1 MLRMNDI
8 KRFFSSQWKSS
19 DTRRFAVIVGCGTFG
34 SFLANELSKQGHS
47 VVIVDS
53 DARAFDR
60 LLPEFSGFRLVGDAS
75 DAETLERAHIAD
87 ADLVVA
93 ATREDMLNYF
103 IALVAQNVH
112 GKKAVL
118 ARIAHPQRAA
128 IMELEGIYTVDPV
141 AFAAEALLPSLL
153 TYSSHD

>member
-8 KRFFSSQWKSS
+8 KRFFSTCWSN
-19 DTRRFAVIVGCGTFG
+19 TETLRYAVVIGCGTFG
-34 SFLANELSKQGHS
+34 SFLANELSRKGHS
-47 VVIVDS
+47 VVILDS

-75 DAETLERAHIAD
+75 DVHLLERARIAD

-103 IALVAQNVH
+103 IALVAQNVY

-141 AFAAEALLPSLL
+141 AYAAETLLPALLEHTS
-153 TYSSHD
+153 

>member
-8 KRFFSSQWKSS
+8 KQFISACWSNGEALRY
-19 DTRRFAVIVGCGTFG
+19 AVIIGCGTFG
-34 SFLANELSKQGHS
+34 SFLANELSRQGHS
-47 VVIVDS
+47 VVILDS

-75 DAETLERAHIAD
+75 DVDLLERAHIAD

-93 ATREDMLNYF
+93 ATREDMLNFF

-128 IMELEGIYTVDPV
+128 IMEMEGIYTVDPV

-153 TYSSHD
+153 AQAST